1 MHLKNQLD
9 TMISLAAVHHYKQ
22 KDKSGN
28 PYILHPL
35 AVMNNVNGLKEKI
48 VAVGHDLVEDT
59 DVSLEYLEYLGFD
72 EDIIDAIDCM
82 TKRPDE
88 NYKDYLKRVAKNK
101 ISIVVKGA
109 DIKDNTRWER
119 LHLLDEN
126 IVRKLLRKYERALE
140 FLEETRSKF

>member
-1 MHLKNQLD
+1 MHLKDQLD
-9 TMISLAAVHHYKQ
+9 AMISISAVHHYKQ

-35 AVMNNVNGLKEKI
+35 SVMNSVNGLKEKI

-59 DVSLEYLEYLGFD
+59 DVSLEYLEYIGFD
-72 EDIIDAIDCM
+72 EEIIDAIDCI

-88 NYKDYLKRVAKNK
+88 KYKDYLKRVAKNE
-101 ISIVVKGA
+101 ISIIVKRA

-119 LHLLDEN
+119 VHRLEETV
-126 IVRKLLRKYERALE
+126 VRKLLRKYERALE
-140 FLEETRSKF
+140 FLDEIQYKF